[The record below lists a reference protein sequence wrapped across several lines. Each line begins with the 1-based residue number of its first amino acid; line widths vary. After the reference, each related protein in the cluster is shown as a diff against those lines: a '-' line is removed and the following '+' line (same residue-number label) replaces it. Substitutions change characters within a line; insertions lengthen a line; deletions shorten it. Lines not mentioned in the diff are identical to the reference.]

1 MPVDKIRRDIKDAE
15 AKLHAAILAKADALH
30 YTIEDRRIRFD
41 EAVKRYHKT
50 LREGR
55 WAYIV
60 RAGLLPVLGAPFIY
74 AMIVPLVLLDVA
86 LVIYQAATSF
96 FYGIRKERRGDY
108 ITIDRQYLAYL
119 NTFQKFNC
127 VYCGYANGLLAWGRA
142 IAGRTEEH
150 FCPIKHARRTQGQH
164 EGYWDFADYG
174 DADEWVKRRS
184 EAKRKK
190 G

>member
-1 MPVDKIRRDIKDAE
+1 MPVEKILQDVRAAE
-15 AKLHAAILAKADALH
+15 ARLHTAIKARADALH
-30 YTIEDRRIRFD
+30 YTIEDKRVRFD
-41 EAVKRYHKT
+41 DAVKRYHKT

-74 AMIVPLVLLDVA
+74 AMIVPLVLMDIA
-86 LVIYQAATSF
+86 LMIYQAATGF
-96 FYGIRKERRGDY
+96 FYGIKSERRSDY
-108 ITIDRQYLAYL
+108 ITIDRHYLAYL
-119 NTFQKFNC
+119 NTFQKLNC

-150 FCPIKHARRTQGQH
+150 FCPIKHARRTRGQH
-164 EGYWDFADYG
+164 DGYWEFADYG
-174 DADEWVKRRS
+174 DAEEWLKRR

-190 G
+190 D